1 MTTKKT
7 YRRPNT
13 TVVLLAAESSLMT
26 ISASTSDPTE
36 GGDPTGGD
44 NSTPKSICKLICQ
57 DAVVYRRIIK
67 ILLIKK

>member
-13 TVVLLAAESSLMT
+13 TVVLLAAESALMT
-26 ISASTSDPTE
+26 ISAATSDPTE

-44 NSTPKSICKLICQ
+44 NS
-57 DAVVYRRIIK
+57 
-67 ILLIKK
+67 

>member
-1 MTTKKT
+1 MTPKKT

-26 ISASTSDPTE
+26 ISAATSDPTE

-44 NSTPKSICKLICQ
+44 NSTPNPFASSSAKVQ
-57 DAVVYRRIIK
+57 WFTGE
-67 ILLIKK
+67 

>member
-26 ISASTSDPTE
+26 ISAATSDPTE
-36 GGDPTGGD
+36 GE
-44 NSTPKSICKLICQ
+44 
-57 DAVVYRRIIK
+57 VVITQHQIHLQAHLPRCSG
-67 ILLIKK
+67 LQENN

>member
-13 TVVLLAAESSLMT
+13 TVVLLAAESSLLT
-26 ISASTSDPTE
+26 ISAETTDPTE

-44 NSTPKSICKLICQ
+44 NSTPNPFASSSAKVQ
-57 DAVVYRRIIK
+57 WFTGE
-67 ILLIKK
+67 

>member
-26 ISASTSDPTE
+26 ISASTPDPTE
-36 GGDPTGGD
+36 GGDPTGG
-44 NSTPKSICKLICQ
+44 NNQGTNPFSPFGSAKVQTWGEEE
-57 DAVVYRRIIK
+57 
-67 ILLIKK
+67 

>member
-36 GGDPTGGD
+36 GGDPTGSNNHSASPFSAFG
-44 NSTPKSICKLICQ
+44 SAKVQTWGEEE
-57 DAVVYRRIIK
+57 
-67 ILLIKK
+67 

>member
-26 ISASTSDPTE
+26 ISASTQDPTE

-44 NSTPKSICKLICQ
+44 NSTPNPFASSSAKMQ
-57 DAVVYRRIIK
+57 WFTGE
-67 ILLIKK
+67 

>member
-44 NSTPKSICKLICQ
+44 NSTPNPFASSSAKVQ
-57 DAVVYRRIIK
+57 
-67 ILLIKK
+67 

>member
-13 TVVLLAAESSLMT
+13 TVVLLAAEGSLMT

-36 GGDPTGGD
+36 GGDPTGSNNQGA
-44 NSTPKSICKLICQ
+44 NPFSAFGSAKVQTWGEQ
-57 DAVVYRRIIK
+57 E
-67 ILLIKK
+67 

>member
-26 ISASTSDPTE
+26 ISASTQDPTE
-36 GGDPTGGD
+36 GGDPTGG
-44 NSTPKSICKLICQ
+44 NNQSANPFSAFGAAKVQTWGEQ
-57 DAVVYRRIIK
+57 E
-67 ILLIKK
+67 

>member
-26 ISASTSDPTE
+26 ISAATSDPTE

-44 NSTPKSICKLICQ
+44 NSTPNPFASSSAKTQ
-57 DAVVYRRIIK
+57 WFTGE
-67 ILLIKK
+67 

>member
-1 MTTKKT
+1 MITKKT

-26 ISASTSDPTE
+26 ISAATSDPTE

-44 NSTPKSICKLICQ
+44 NSTPNPFASSSAKMQ
-57 DAVVYRRIIK
+57 WFTGE
-67 ILLIKK
+67 

>member
-26 ISASTSDPTE
+26 ISAETTNPTE

-44 NSTPKSICKLICQ
+44 NSTPNPFASSSAKVQ
-57 DAVVYRRIIK
+57 WFTGE
-67 ILLIKK
+67 

>member
-13 TVVLLAAESSLMT
+13 TMVLLAAESSLMT
-26 ISASTSDPTE
+26 ISAATSDPTE

-44 NSTPKSICKLICQ
+44 NSTPNPFASSSAKVQ
-57 DAVVYRRIIK
+57 WFTGE
-67 ILLIKK
+67 

>member
-26 ISASTSDPTE
+26 ISAATPDPTE

-44 NSTPKSICKLICQ
+44 NSTPNPFASSSAKTQ
-57 DAVVYRRIIK
+57 WFTGE
-67 ILLIKK
+67 

>member
-7 YRRPNT
+7 CRRPNT

-26 ISASTSDPTE
+26 ISAATSDPTE

-44 NSTPKSICKLICQ
+44 NSTPNPFASSSAKVQ
-57 DAVVYRRIIK
+57 WFTGE
-67 ILLIKK
+67 

>member
-26 ISASTSDPTE
+26 ISASTPDPTE
-36 GGDPTGGD
+36 GGDPTGG
-44 NSTPKSICKLICQ
+44 NNHSTNPFSAYGSAKVQ
-57 DAVVYRRIIK
+57 TWGEEE
-67 ILLIKK
+67 

>member
-26 ISASTSDPTE
+26 ISASTQDPTE

-44 NSTPKSICKLICQ
+44 NSTPNPFASSSAKTQ
-57 DAVVYRRIIK
+57 WFTGE
-67 ILLIKK
+67 

>member
-26 ISASTSDPTE
+26 ISASTQDPTE

-44 NSTPKSICKLICQ
+44 NSTPNPFASSSAKMQ
-57 DAVVYRRIIK
+57 WFTEE
-67 ILLIKK
+67 

>member
-44 NSTPKSICKLICQ
+44 NSTPNPFASTS
-57 DAVVYRRIIK
+57 A
-67 ILLIKK
+67 KKQWSTEE

>member
-7 YRRPNT
+7 YGRPNT

-26 ISASTSDPTE
+26 ISASTPDPTE

-44 NSTPKSICKLICQ
+44 NSTPNPFASSSAKMQ
-57 DAVVYRRIIK
+57 WFTGE
-67 ILLIKK
+67 

>member
-44 NSTPKSICKLICQ
+44 NSTPNPFASSSAKMQ
-57 DAVVYRRIIK
+57 WFTEE
-67 ILLIKK
+67 

>member
-26 ISASTSDPTE
+26 ISATTQDPTE

-44 NSTPKSICKLICQ
+44 NSTPNPFASSPAKMQ
-57 DAVVYRRIIK
+57 WFTGE
-67 ILLIKK
+67 

>member
-26 ISASTSDPTE
+26 MSASTPDPTE

-44 NSTPKSICKLICQ
+44 NSTPNPFASSSAKTQ
-57 DAVVYRRIIK
+57 WFTGE
-67 ILLIKK
+67 